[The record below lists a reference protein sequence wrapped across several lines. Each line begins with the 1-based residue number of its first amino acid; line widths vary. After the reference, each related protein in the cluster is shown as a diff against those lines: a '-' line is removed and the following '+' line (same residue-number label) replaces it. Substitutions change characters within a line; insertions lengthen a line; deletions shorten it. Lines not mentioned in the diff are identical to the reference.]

1 MNIHNIALCVQIAG
15 VSILFLL
22 FVFLSLYDK
31 RLYLR
36 YWMVGWFLYAAA
48 LLTLLL
54 SFLHHLHWFLALYQ
68 FFELGSLAMLIAAA
82 WNYSREFPIRKY
94 HLLLAI
100 PMAAW
105 AVVLTW
111 ALKGFNSIYVI
122 HLFVMAW
129 AFGYNAYLLFS
140 SRWFRFNVGA
150 RILAYVCS
158 IFALMDLHYFFVFG
172 YVFHRNLSSLD
183 YLQFSSFYDLLLQY
197 ALAIGMVVTAMQE
210 TQHRL
215 ESANAQLHEAQDRLR
230 YLAQTDSLT
239 GVYNRHA
246 FREFCEVDFK
256 RARTSKFPDALGLL
270 DIDNL
275 KKINDLAGHSR
286 GDDVL
291 RVVAR
296 TISSMVR
303 GEDCLVRW
311 GGDEFLVLM
320 RETDLSQAE
329 KRLQLLKEHLSHQSI
344 NTRAGK
350 IFFGICYG
358 VAELSSIDRLATAIE
373 EADRQLYHQKQ
384 FSKKSL
390 MVV

>member
-1 MNIHNIALCVQIAG
+1 MNIHNVALSVQIAG

-36 YWMVGWFLYAAA
+36 YWMVGWFLDAAA

-54 SFLHHLHWFLALYQ
+54 SFLYHWYWLLALYQ
-68 FFELGSLAMLIAAA
+68 LFDLCSLAMLTVAA
-82 WNYSREFPIRKY
+82 WNYTREFRLRKAQ
-94 HLLLAI
+94 LLVAI
-100 PMAAW
+100 PIGAW
-105 AVVLTW
+105 AVLSTW
-111 ALKGFNSIYVI
+111 MLKGFNSIYVT
-122 HLFVMAW
+122 HLFLMAL
-129 AFGYNAYLLFS
+129 AFAYNAYLFFS
-140 SRWFRFNVGA
+140 SRRFHNNVGA

-158 IFALMDLHYFFVFG
+158 IFAVMDLHYFFVFG
-172 YVFHRNLSSLD
+172 YVLHRNLNSLD

-197 ALAIGMVVTAMQE
+197 VLAIGMVVTAMQQ

-215 ESANAQLHEAQDRLR
+215 EATNTQLHEAQDRLR
-230 YLAQTDSLT
+230 YLAQTDPLT

-246 FREFCEVDFK
+246 FREFCEQDIK
-256 RARTSKFPDALGLL
+256 RPRTSKSPDALGLL

-275 KKINDLAGHSR
+275 KKINDLAGHSG
-286 GDDVL
+286 GDEVL
-291 RVVAR
+291 RVVAH
-296 TISSMVR
+296 TISSMIR

-320 RETDLSQAE
+320 RETERSQAE
-329 KRLQLLKEHLSHQSI
+329 ERLQLLKEHLSHQSI
-344 NTRAGK
+344 SSRAGK

-358 VAELSSIDRLATAIE
+358 VAELSSIDKLALAIE
-373 EADRQLYHQKQ
+373 EADLQLYRQKQ
-384 FSKKSL
+384 FSRKSL

>member
-1 MNIHNIALCVQIAG
+1 MNIHNVALCVQIAG

-54 SFLHHLHWFLALYQ
+54 SFVHQLYWPVALYQ
-68 FFELGSLAMLIAAA
+68 LFELGSLAMLTVAA
-82 WNYSREFPIRKY
+82 WNYSRNFCLRKT
-94 HLLLAI
+94 HLLLVI
-100 PMAAW
+100 PIAAW
-105 AVVLTW
+105 AVVSSWT
-111 ALKGFNSIYVI
+111 LKEFNSVYVI
-122 HLFVMAW
+122 HLLLMAL
-129 AFGYNAYLLFS
+129 AFGYNAYLFFS

-158 IFALMDLHYFFVFG
+158 IFALLDLHYFFVFG
-172 YVFHRNLSSLD
+172 YVFHRNLSSID

-197 ALAIGMVVTAMQE
+197 VLAIGMVVTAMHE

-215 ESANAQLHEAQDRLR
+215 EATNARLHEAQDRLR
-230 YLAQTDSLT
+230 YLAQTDPLT

-246 FREFCEVDFK
+246 FREVCELDFK
-256 RARTSKFPDALGLL
+256 RTRTSKLPDALGLL

-286 GDDVL
+286 GDEVL

-320 RETDLSQAE
+320 RETELSQAE
-329 KRLQLLKEHLSHQSI
+329 KRLELLKEHLSHQSI
-344 NTRAGK
+344 SSRAGK

-358 VAELSSIDRLATAIE
+358 VAELSSIEELATAIE
-373 EADRQLYHQKQ
+373 EADRHLYRQKQ
-384 FSKKSL
+384 FSRKSL